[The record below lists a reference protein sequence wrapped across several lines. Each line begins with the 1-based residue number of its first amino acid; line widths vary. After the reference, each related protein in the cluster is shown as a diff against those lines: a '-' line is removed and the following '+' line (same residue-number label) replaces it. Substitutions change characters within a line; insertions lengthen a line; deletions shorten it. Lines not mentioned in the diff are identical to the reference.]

1 MAREL
6 LPNSTQVP
14 DVILD
19 VWLSE
24 LSGAELKVV
33 LYVARRTYGFG
44 KESDNISL
52 NQMADGIRRR
62 DGSVLDRGTGL
73 SRSTVKTTCTS
84 LVERGF
90 LIKTTNVSE

>member
-19 VWLSE
+19 FWLSE

-44 KESDNISL
+44 KERDNISL
-52 NQMADGIRRR
+52 TQIGSGIRKR
-62 DGSVLDRGTGL
+62 DGSVLGHRNRAIAIEHRK
-73 SRSTVKTTCTS
+73 SR
-84 LVERGF
+84 
-90 LIKTTNVSE
+90 

>member
-1 MAREL
+1 M
-6 LPNSTQVP
+6 
-14 DVILD
+14 DF
-19 VWLSE
+19 WLSE

-52 NQMADGIRRR
+52 NQMAEGMQRR
-62 DGSVLDRGTGL
+62 DGTILDRGTGL
-73 SRSTVKTTCTS
+73 SRSTVKTACTS

-90 LIKTTNVSE
+90 LLKTTNLSEKTG